1 MEQQASR
8 LSMSLGVG
16 KLTDARLS
24 RALLSFMLEGVRFA
38 FEGNP
43 NEEDDLVLGS
53 RLPFLLVL
61 SKYSSWIKKNKGQL
75 EILKDGLLANEAA
88 LGSHPEFDQV
98 HEDDLNSLKMFMES
112 LGISDSRRRVAES
125 SYTQDDY
132 SVADDPTNTIAIP
145 SPIAASTSS
154 RRRISGASSQRSRMS
169 TQSNL
174 SPLYEEDAAPD
185 NEEREISP
193 SPQKRRRLA
202 GSLRDQSQTPIDEED
217 EDQGSYSQTPI
228 DEGDEDQGSDSDS
241 NDS

>member
-1 MEQQASR
+1 
-8 LSMSLGVG
+8 
-16 KLTDARLS
+16 
-24 RALLSFMLEGVRFA
+24 
-38 FEGNP
+38 
-43 NEEDDLVLGS
+43 
-53 RLPFLLVL
+53 
-61 SKYSSWIKKNKGQL
+61 
-75 EILKDGLLANEAA
+75 
-88 LGSHPEFDQV
+88 
-98 HEDDLNSLKMFMES
+98 LKMFMES

-145 SPIAASTSS
+145 SPAAASTSS